1 MENEIIKADCI
12 EEMKKIPDGS
22 IDLILTDPPYMISSS
37 VKIRR
42 QRNPMKFG
50 KVYKYQGKDISF
62 EFGCVLPN
70 EIIYTSQGI
79 KEIKD
84 IATED
89 LVMGK
94 DGNFYRVKK
103 ILKYKYNGDVV
114 GLKPKFNQRPTF
126 FTPNHKIPIGRRDEF
141 FKGIFEKEAQEIKLG
156 DFVVMP
162 KNKTIIDKDDLRL
175 SYQEK
180 RHQKNNIPDKIFVE
194 KDFMRLLGYFFAEGS
209 RCKSYIKF
217 SFSSEETIFIE
228 DCCSLI
234 EKYFHKKPKIYSKGS
249 GIKGVDIVLHSRKVA
264 DLFEKEFYKEKSKY
278 VPSWIW
284 FLPLPKQEE
293 FIKGWWRGDS
303 WEGDLTMELSTK
315 KREDAYANKWILM
328 RLGYY
333 PTLTYKDL
341 FRHGKNY
348 RQYQIWMAGRE
359 GKISFKHNKTFKRIK
374 NRNLIYE
381 DEYAFYLPIKK
392 IVKERYNGF
401 VYDLEVEKN
410 SHYTLSGFVVHNSW
424 DIFPSLEAYLDFSK
438 KWFIEAIRV
447 LRKAGS
453 IVSFWDKHKL
463 TYMVNWAN
471 ELNVKNRQCLWWV
484 KTNPVPQAR
493 KVGFM
498 SAVECMWWGTKF
510 STSRKDGYV
519 FHYELGQHPDYFK
532 HSIVGHTTKIDGER
546 AHPTQKPIKLG
557 EWIISYLSN
566 KGDIVL
572 DPFCGSGTFC
582 IAAKRLGRRYIG
594 IDISEEYC
602 EGARQRLRQTEEPL
616 F

>member
-1 MENEIIKADCI
+1 MKFPEDFVNKIICGDALKI
-12 EEMKKIPDGS
+12 LPLIPDNS
-22 IDLILTDPPYMISSS
+22 IDMLLLDPPYMISSS

-62 EFGCVLPN
+62 EFG
-70 EIIYTSQGI
+70 
-79 KEIKD
+79 D
-84 IATED
+84 
-89 LVMGK
+89 
-94 DGNFYRVKK
+94 
-103 ILKYKYNGDVV
+103 
-114 GLKPKFNQRPTF
+114 
-126 FTPNHKIPIGRRDEF
+126 
-141 FKGIFEKEAQEIKLG
+141 
-156 DFVVMP
+156 
-162 KNKTIIDKDDLRL
+162 
-175 SYQEK
+175 
-180 RHQKNNIPDKIFVE
+180 
-194 KDFMRLLGYFFAEGS
+194 
-209 RCKSYIKF
+209 
-217 SFSSEETIFIE
+217 
-228 DCCSLI
+228 
-234 EKYFHKKPKIYSKGS
+234 
-249 GIKGVDIVLHSRKVA
+249 
-264 DLFEKEFYKEKSKY
+264 
-278 VPSWIW
+278 
-284 FLPLPKQEE
+284 
-293 FIKGWWRGDS
+293 
-303 WEGDLTMELSTK
+303 
-315 KREDAYANKWILM
+315 
-328 RLGYY
+328 
-333 PTLTYKDL
+333 
-341 FRHGKNY
+341 
-348 RQYQIWMAGRE
+348 
-359 GKISFKHNKTFKRIK
+359 
-374 NRNLIYE
+374 
-381 DEYAFYLPIKK
+381 
-392 IVKERYNGF
+392 
-401 VYDLEVEKN
+401 
-410 SHYTLSGFVVHNSW
+410 W